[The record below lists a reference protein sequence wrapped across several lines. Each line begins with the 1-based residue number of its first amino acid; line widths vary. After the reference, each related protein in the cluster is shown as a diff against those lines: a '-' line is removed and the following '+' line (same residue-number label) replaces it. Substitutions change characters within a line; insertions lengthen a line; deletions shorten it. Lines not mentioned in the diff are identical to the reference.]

1 MAHGNCVYQGHAWK
15 YYITLFIASLHDGNI
30 LCVWY
35 SNVRSYFYQCRINSN
50 GSCAKTSFAFRMDT
64 PWFPWLNLFRQQR
77 ISVTYWG
84 RISSNIW
91 IRISLQVKQQPSILH
106 WYLRYHLKYAK
117 VLLLDNIPNGNCFT
131 YHDMQIYCCEFVAM
145 FIGALQFIEW
155 VSEWVGE

>member
-30 LCVWY
+30 LWVWY

-131 YHDMQIYCCEFVAM
+131 YADLLLWIRRHVYRCFAVH
-145 FIGALQFIEW
+145 W